1 MGMTAHSQHV
11 AGTSAQSAADA
22 IDDLYRAH
30 ATGLVRFALML
41 VGDRSTAED
50 VVQVYVNTHVSLS
63 ARQNGDD
70 LAVYGVSAGTLVVVT
85 QPHL

>member
-30 ATGLVRFALML
+30 AIGLVRFALML
-41 VGDRSTAED
+41 VG
-50 VVQVYVNTHVSLS
+50 
-63 ARQNGDD
+63 
-70 LAVYGVSAGTLVVVT
+70 
-85 QPHL
+85 